1 MGLLGRLIDWAIP
14 GGRIDS
20 RGLLGTQELQR
31 SLRREQAR
39 TDRGADPFALLVLAP
54 PRGANVAE
62 TMQCVAEAVR
72 KRIRVTDEAGWL
84 DHAAIGIL
92 LPSTPAQGAWTLADD
107 ICLSLPLDVE
117 LPVCRVYVYPPPRTP
132 RANGEHAAEDRQ
144 AGGSPVGTLDNL
156 LAVGLPLWKRGLD
169 VIVSSLALLL
179 LAPLLA
185 VVALAVK
192 LTSPGP
198 VFFRQLRS
206 GLGGRPF
213 VCLKFRTM
221 VVDAENRK
229 ADLMARN
236 EQDGP
241 AFKIRND
248 PRITRLGKF
257 LRQTSIDELP
267 QLWNVLCGEMT
278 LVGPR
283 PLPVAEAEA
292 CRGWLRRRQDV
303 TPGLTCIWQVHGRSK
318 VSFIEW
324 VRMDLRYSRSR
335 SLWHDLKLI
344 VQTVPAMLVRR
355 NGC

>member
-1 MGLLGRLIDWAIP
+1 MGFFRRVIGWAFAEHCN
-14 GGRIDS
+14 GS
-20 RGLLGTQELQR
+20 SGLLGTQEFQR

-39 TDRGADPFALLVLAP
+39 TDRGADPFALLVIAP
-54 PRGANVAE
+54 PQGADATLTMKYVAE
-62 TMQCVAEAVR
+62 VVG
-72 KRIRVTDEAGWL
+72 KRIRQTDEAGWL
-84 DHAAIGIL
+84 DRTVIGIL

-107 ICLSLPLDVE
+107 ICLAMPLDVE
-117 LPVCRVYVYPPPRTP
+117 LPICRVYVYPPPRPP
-132 RANGEHAAEDRQ
+132 RSNGDQTADVQQ
-144 AGGSPVGTLDNL
+144 AGESPVGALDTL
-156 LAVGLPLWKRGLD
+156 LAVGLPWWKRGLD
-169 VIVSSLALLL
+169 MIVSSIALLL

-185 VVALAVK
+185 VVAVAVK

-221 VVDAENRK
+221 VVDAERRK
-229 ADLMARN
+229 AELMARN

-267 QLWNVLCGEMT
+267 QLWNVLCGDMT

-335 SLWHDLKLI
+335 TLWHDLKLI
-344 VQTVPAMLVRR
+344 VQTVPAMLLRR

>member
-1 MGLLGRLIDWAIP
+1 MGFLRRVVGWAFAER
-14 GGRIDS
+14 RIDAP
-20 RGLLGTQELQR
+20 GLLGTQELQR

-54 PRGANVAE
+54 PRGSDPAG
-62 TMQCVAEAVR
+62 TMKCVAEVVR

-84 DHAAIGIL
+84 DRAVIGIL

-107 ICLSLPLDVE
+107 ICLSLPLDIE
-117 LPVCRVYVYPPPRTP
+117 LPVCRVYVYPPPRSP
-132 RANGEHAAEDRQ
+132 RANGDQAAEAQQ
-144 AGGSPVGTLDNL
+144 AGESPVGALDNM
-156 LAVGLPLWKRGLD
+156 LAVGLPWWKRGID
-169 VIVSSLALLL
+169 IVVSSVALLL

-185 VVALAVK
+185 VVAAAVK

-206 GLGGRPF
+206 GLGGHPF
-213 VCLKFRTM
+213 LCLKFRTM
-221 VVDAENRK
+221 VVDAEQRK

-344 VQTVPAMLVRR
+344 VQTVPAMLLRR

>member
-1 MGLLGRLIDWAIP
+1 MGFLRHLIGWAIAGERCNAQGLLR
-14 GGRIDS
+14 
-20 RGLLGTQELQR
+20 THELQR

-39 TDRGADPFALLVLAP
+39 TDRGADPFSLLVIAP
-54 PRGANVAE
+54 SRGSDPAV
-62 TMQCVAEAVR
+62 TMKCVAEVVR
-72 KRIRVTDEAGWL
+72 KRIRVTDEAGWF
-84 DHAAIGIL
+84 DRAAIGIL

-107 ICLSLPLDVE
+107 ICLSLPLDME
-117 LPVCRVYVYPPPRTP
+117 LPVCRVYVYPPPRNP
-132 RANGEHAAEDRQ
+132 RVNGECADDSRE
-144 AGGSPVGTLDNL
+144 AGGSPVNAIDNM
-156 LAVGLPLWKRGLD
+156 LAIGLPWWKRGLD
-169 VIVSSLALLL
+169 IIVSSVALLL

-185 VVALAVK
+185 LVAAAVK

-206 GLGGRPF
+206 GLGGQPF

-221 VVDAENRK
+221 VVDAEKRK

-267 QLWNVLCGEMT
+267 QLWNVLRGEMT

-303 TPGLTCIWQVHGRSK
+303 TPGLTCLWQVHGRSK

-335 SLWHDLKLI
+335 SIWHDLKLI
-344 VQTVPAMLVRR
+344 VQTVPAMLLRR

>member
-1 MGLLGRLIDWAIP
+1 MGLLGRLIGWAIP

-20 RGLLGTQELQR
+20 RGLLGTHELQR

-72 KRIRVTDEAGWL
+72 KRVRVTDEAGWL

-117 LPVCRVYVYPPPRTP
+117 LPVCRVYVYPPPRNL
-132 RANGEHAAEDRQ
+132 RANGEHAAEDRE
-144 AGGSPVGTLDNL
+144 AGGSPVGTIDNL
-156 LAVGLPLWKRGLD
+156 LAVGLPWWKRGLD

-185 VVALAVK
+185 VVALAVR

-267 QLWNVLCGEMT
+267 QLWNVLRGEMT